1 MGRLIDA
8 NDLLTVTDIRAD
20 GTEFTYV
27 SYLNIEEAPTVLTI
41 PNNPTNGDMI
51 ESLLSIK
58 DKWEGLYIPTS
69 KKQVYI
75 KHEGS
80 EDVISFDAEWWN
92 APFKSIDNNAYADK
106 QGLEFADMPVLRSAT

>member
-41 PNNPTNGDMI
+41 PDNPTNGDV
-51 ESLLSIK
+51 IK
-58 DKWEGLYIPTS
+58 ALFS
-69 KKQVYI
+69 
-75 KHEGS
+75 
-80 EDVISFDAEWWN
+80 DVHYVLASQGTPRVVTNLGASFDLDWWN
-92 APFKSIDNNAYADK
+92 ASYNR
-106 QGLEFADMPVLRSAT
+106 GTEHE